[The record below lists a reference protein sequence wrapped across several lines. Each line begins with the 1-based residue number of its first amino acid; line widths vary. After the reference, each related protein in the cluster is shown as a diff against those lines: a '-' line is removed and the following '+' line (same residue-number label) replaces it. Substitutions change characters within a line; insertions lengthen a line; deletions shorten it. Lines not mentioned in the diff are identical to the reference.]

1 MPAKETTTM
10 AKPKTLVPRPRA
22 SSSSVTQQSSETHE
36 LDYSSPKHESSPTKT
51 VFVKPKME
59 KDEHSAS
66 PATTTSPHKL
76 KKAPS
81 ASILKK
87 PTTQSSEDEQ
97 QRSAINLQVK

>member
-1 MPAKETTTM
+1 M

-51 VFVKPKME
+51 AFVKPKME
-59 KDEHSAS
+59 KDEHSS
-66 PATTTSPHKL
+66 PSATTSPHKL

-97 QRSAINLQVK
+97 QRSAMNLQV